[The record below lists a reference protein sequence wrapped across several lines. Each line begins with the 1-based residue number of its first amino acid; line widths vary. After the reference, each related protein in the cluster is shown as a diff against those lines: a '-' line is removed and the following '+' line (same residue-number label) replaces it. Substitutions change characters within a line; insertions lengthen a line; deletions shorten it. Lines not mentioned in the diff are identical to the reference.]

1 MGLQWSLRILPRA
14 EHWELTGVGAKS
26 ASYLNSKGSLRVRGG
41 KFHRETTAEQELES
55 HLYQK
60 SWSLVRAGLL
70 DVRVSGDFGEKGL
83 R

>member
-1 MGLQWSLRILPRA
+1 MGLQWSLRIFPRA

-26 ASYLNSKGSLRVRGG
+26 ALYLKSKGSLRVRGG
-41 KFHRETTAEQELES
+41 KFHRERTVEQKLES